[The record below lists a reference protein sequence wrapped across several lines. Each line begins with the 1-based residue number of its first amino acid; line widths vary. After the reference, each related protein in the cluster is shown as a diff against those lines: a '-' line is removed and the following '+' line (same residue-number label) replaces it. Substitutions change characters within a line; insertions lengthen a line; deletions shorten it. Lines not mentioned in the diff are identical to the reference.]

1 MPQEND
7 WILIANYNDKT
18 FLRNVLAFDLFE
30 KMGHYAPRTKLCE
43 VVINDLY
50 SGI

>member
-30 KMGHYAPRTKLCE
+30 KWALCKE
-43 VVINDLY
+43 QNYVK
-50 SGI
+50 